1 MIQLAK
7 PLEIKTRNLIS
18 AEAFRRAFSRIHDLF
33 VRRKEGYGLSKNDFS
48 DNYRIKLDSLENY
61 RLPPATKKTLGG
73 IIAGNGLDVDINGKL
88 SVLFPDL
95 SRYVTFMD
103 LKKDNSQL
111 DLRFKKIEQAAE
123 QKDEDNTVFK
133 STALNRIGQ
142 CENRLTETNKAV
154 KENLKRFDNYVT
166 LTDHDTDISDVRER
180 LEGKADASVLNDFL
194 KRKVKKSDLDGNLI
208 NMLDTITTEQ
218 ARAAEDRENLRSVKT
233 DIASLNNLRQLVQ
246 SNSQDINYLS
256 QEMHNYV
263 TEDALRGFV
272 VAEPG
277 KGLSERSFTNEDWER
292 LQSFHNYT
300 LPIANQ
306 LNIGGVKAGDNVNI
320 SDDGTISVTVPTVK
334 DFISKDDSKKVTDA
348 LDIRLTEC
356 ENITAQ
362 QNNTLNT
369 MSSSLSTTQ
378 NKVSSLESAA
388 KSQAAA
394 IDTLATKEDVL
405 NKISSLDKS
414 KVSVADFERHVAAKI
429 GADKL
434 NADINSKLDSTVTMT
449 VDIGYLQKA
458 VKSAETEMTRCF
470 DRIKKLNSLITAIR
484 TDIPDSKT
492 YVRVLP
498 GKSLSTN
505 DFTDVLK
512 NKLNNALTDNDIGV
526 RVAGLNADNKLD
538 KKYLP
543 DSQRNVVYVDD
554 ILLEADGSK
563 DVLYFNLA
571 DKKIYYYDGV
581 NFQKTHD
588 GLYNDDGV
596 DLRTEMAD
604 LYVKKSEASDTDEK
618 INALQSRIVEL
629 EIKLGMREAP
639 EPEQPVEEPAEENP
653 EQPSETPAQDEPETP

>member
-103 LKKDNSQL
+103 LKKDSNQL

-133 STALNRIGQ
+133 NTALNRIGQ

-180 LEGKADASVLNDFL
+180 LEGKADVSVLNDFL

-256 QEMHNYV
+256 QGMHNYV
-263 TEDALRGFV
+263 TEDALSSYV
-272 VAEPG
+272 LSEPG

-292 LQSFHNYT
+292 LQSLHNYT

-306 LNIGGVKAGDNVNI
+306 INIGGVKAGDNVNI
-320 SDDGTISVTVPTVK
+320 SDDGTISVSVPTVK
-334 DFISKDDSKKVTDA
+334 DFISKDDGKKVTDA
-348 LDIRLTEC
+348 LDIRLTDC
-356 ENITAQ
+356 ENKTAQ

-369 MSSSLSTTQ
+369 VSSSLSTTQ
-378 NKVSSLESAA
+378 NKVSSLESTV

-394 IDTLATKEDVL
+394 IDTLATKDDVSK
-405 NKISSLDKS
+405 KISSLDKN
-414 KVSVADFERHVAAKI
+414 KVNVADFERHVAAKI

-434 NADINSKLDSTVTMT
+434 SADINSKLDNTVTMS

-512 NKLNNALTDNDIGV
+512 NKLNNALTDSDIGV
-526 RVAGLNADNKLD
+526 RVAGLNTDNKLD

-554 ILLEADGSK
+554 ILLETNGSK

-571 DKKIYYYDGV
+571 DKKIYYYDGA

-604 LYVKKSEASDTDEK
+604 LYVKKSEASETDEK
-618 INALQSRIVEL
+618 VNALESRIVEL

-639 EPEQPVEEPAEENP
+639 EPEQP
-653 EQPSETPAQDEPETP
+653 AQDEPETP